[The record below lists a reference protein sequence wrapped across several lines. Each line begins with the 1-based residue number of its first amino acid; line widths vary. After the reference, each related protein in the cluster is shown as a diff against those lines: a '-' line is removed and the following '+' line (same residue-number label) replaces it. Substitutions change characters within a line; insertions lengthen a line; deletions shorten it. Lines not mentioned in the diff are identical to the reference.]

1 MPTEVEL
8 FLNGQSL
15 GRKKRFSE
23 PVELPV
29 GPNVSADGKFLSKYR
44 LLWRVPYQPGTLK
57 AVAYQDG
64 KAVASEVVAHRRGSR
79 ENRDRARSPGD
90 SSRW

>member
-1 MPTEVEL
+1 MAYTNAEEVEL

-64 KAVASEVVAHRRGSR
+64 KAGGLRGRRAPPGLPRKSR
-79 ENRDRARSPGD
+79 SCPIAG
-90 SSRW
+90 